1 MASNQ
6 TFSLICDLCE
16 QTYKHTDGPLMLSCL
31 HSFCKP
37 CLLKHIDKECSEDR
51 KVKCPTCNVRS
62 CIPEDGI
69 AGFPI
74 NLHLSHIVETASYK
88 KQLEGEVACQR
99 CSEDT
104 NKQASTFCCK
114 CCLFLCQKCKRDHQ
128 IWLRKEDHDFIE
140 LEMSKKSNEDS
151 NSSFKIHFPPQ
162 MCPIPGHG
170 KEELKFFCKD
180 CEILVCRDCMAIAH
194 ENHKRSY
201 IDKVSDSEK
210 EEFRGEVDGIND
222 AMGMLEETI
231 GKTKQMREQVQV
243 HEKEAENRIDKM
255 SKDLE
260 QAVEDRRRVLRL
272 RCEEIAQGK
281 DSALS
286 DQLNELQGLRDKI
299 AFAKM
304 HVVDAIDNHTPE
316 ELLSVKKAMK
326 VQLDRIMEIYRR
338 LPLQLKE
345 NEVINTSFD
354 LDPLV
359 EEIAKLGYFP
369 SVPDVSFSCVE
380 GLATPQ
386 AAVGKERKM
395 VVVLRDEKNQPIE
408 GEALFQYKVVKKGVD
423 IDEFIPPKVTVTQSE
438 KNDGTAIF
446 GFIPEEPGE
455 YEVTIMIRNEVLG
468 RPYRILAR
476 QSRDY
481 SNLPQPTIINLEDT
495 TFGVMVNDKDVIY
508 ATNYSAH
515 VIQVFNP
522 DGTTNK
528 IGGSDNAGGQLS
540 NPMGITQIDDTI
552 YVTSYGNHFVKM
564 YSINGDFIGEFGG
577 NGTEDGKFSNPRGIC
592 QNGKG
597 GILVAD
603 FNNKR
608 IQLFT
613 SKGEHLKSITCTNY
627 PWDVAVDTTG
637 KIHVALYNNRH
648 IAVFSPDGTPL
659 GNETYNQGGNMQYP
673 TGIFID
679 HEDNKFIAEGN
690 NNSIRILGPT
700 GALICQKTGLVGPY
714 SCTVDKHGSI
724 FVGEYSNKRV
734 LKFEYKD

>member
-6 TFSLICDLCE
+6 TSYLICGLCE
-16 QTYKHTDGPLMLSCL
+16 EIYKHTDGPLMLSCL
-31 HSFCKP
+31 HSFCKQ
-37 CLLKHIDKECSEDR
+37 CLLKHIDKECSNDR

-74 NLHLSHIVETASYK
+74 NLRLSHVVKTATYK
-88 KQLEGEVACQR
+88 KQSEGKVACQK
-99 CSEDT
+99 CPKDT
-104 NKQASTFCCK
+104 TKQASTFCCK
-114 CCLFLCQKCKRDHQ
+114 CCLFLCDKCQHEHQ
-128 IWLRKEDHDFIE
+128 NWLSQEDHDFIE
-140 LEMSKKSNEDS
+140 LEISKKSNEDS
-151 NSSFKIHFPPQ
+151 FKIHFPSQ
-162 MCPIPGHG
+162 KCPMPGHS
-170 KEELKFFCKD
+170 KEELKFFCET
-180 CEILVCRDCMAIAH
+180 CEILVCRDCMVITH

-201 IDKVSDSEK
+201 LHQMSDKEK
-210 EEFRGEVDGIND
+210 EVFRGEVDGIND
-222 AMGMLEETI
+222 AMGMLEEAI

-243 HEKEAENRIDKM
+243 HEKEAANRIDKM
-255 SKDLE
+255 SKDLK

-304 HVVDAIDNHTPE
+304 HVVDAIDNHSPE

-326 VQLDRIMEIYRR
+326 VQVNRIMEIYRR

-408 GEALFQYKVVKKGVD
+408 GEALFQYKVVKKGAD

-455 YEVTIMIRNEVLG
+455 YEVTIMIRNEALSH
-468 RPYRILAR
+468 PYQIMAR

-481 SNLPQPTIINLEDT
+481 SNLPQPTIINLEDST
-495 TFGVMVNDKDVIY
+495 YGVMVNDKDVIY
-508 ATNYSAH
+508 ATNWNAH

-528 IGGSDNAGGQLS
+528 IGGSDNAGGQLC
-540 NPMGITQIDDTI
+540 NPWGITQIDDTI
-552 YVTSYGNHFVKM
+552 YVTSQNNHFVKM

-577 NGTEDGKFSNPRGIC
+577 NGTEDGKFSNPFGIC

-603 FNNKR
+603 YSNKR

-613 SKGEHLKSITCTNY
+613 SKGEHLKSIICTNY
-627 PWDVAVDTTG
+627 PYDVAVDTAG
-637 KIHVALYNNRH
+637 KIHVALRDIHH

-659 GNETYNQGGNMQYP
+659 GNETYNQGGNMRYP
-673 TGIFID
+673 SGIFID
-679 HEDNKFIAEGN
+679 HEDNRFIAEGC
-690 NNSIRILGPT
+690 NNSVRILGPT
-700 GALICQKTGLVGPY
+700 GALICHKTGLNGPY

-724 FVGEYSNKRV
+724 FVGEYNNKRV